1 MNNYINNDMNGNKNS
16 DCFYLEV
23 KDDIEKGIQTIIL
36 KRNEIDELNKKK
48 NNLENQIIELE
59 KSIKELELK
68 FNNENEKIQKEKE
81 GLEKEKTKFIEAKSK
96 KEEDIKKERIKLEL
110 DVESF
115 ENVKKAILE
124 KNIYNKKNFSDY
136 VRIVKC
142 IKININKLSKQKEN
156 EVEKEK
162 NKEQNNNGNN
172 SLSEK
177 EDENKKENNN
187 NEEKYNDVISNPKR
201 FRKFRIKLLTEFIIT
216 MFFLYSRIKK
226 IFCGRKRI
234 WIF

>member
-81 GLEKEKTKFIEAKSK
+81 KLEKEKTKFIEAKSK

-124 KNIYNKKNFSDY
+124 KNIYNKKNFSDNL
-136 VRIVKC
+136 RIVKC

-162 NKEQNNNGNN
+162 NKEQNNNENN

-177 EDENKKENNN
+177 EDENKNENNN
-187 NEEKYNDVISNPKR
+187 NEEKYNDVISNPKGLENLGLNCYMNS
-201 FRKFRIKLLTEFIIT
+201 LLQCLFYIPELREYFVEG
-216 MFFLYSRIKK
+216 K
-226 IFCGRKRI
+226 
-234 WIF
+234 